1 MPTLDCETDR
11 RDGLTL
17 VECVVHNDTADRRRV
32 RLTNRLDGPVRSPS
46 DGPGPDWTDGTA
58 RCTLAPGERA
68 AVGYATPA
76 PPRAPPVELRH
87 AIAERGD
94 AATADAPVPA
104 PSPPGERPGDEPDGE
119 PPVRGDGTGVALPPA
134 VEAWLSA
141 LEERV
146 AAVEDE
152 RRERTGHPTALVD
165 GETLAALERRAAVLG
180 ERLATAREGV
190 ERA

>member
-1 MPTLDCETDR
+1 MPTLDCETDH

-32 RLTNRLDGPVRSPS
+32 RLTNHLDGPVRSPS
-46 DGPGPDWTDGTA
+46 GGPGPDWTDGTA
-58 RCTLAPGERA
+58 SCTLAPGERA
-68 AVGYATPA
+68 AVGYASPA
-76 PPRAPPVELRH
+76 PPREPAVELDH
-87 AIAERGD
+87 AVLERGD
-94 AATADAPVPA
+94 PTAVDTPVPA
-104 PSPPGERPGDEPDGE
+104 PSPPGE
-119 PPVRGDGTGVALPPA
+119 PPLRGDGTGVALPPA

-141 LEERV
+141 LEGRV

-180 ERLATAREGV
+180 ERLATAREGA